1 VRQRELTVSH
11 PKAIKSLMKLIPA
24 TAAVLCLAA
33 TLLSGCGDEGGASSV
48 DVVMKP
54 EGATYKI
61 QVTFTPRTITRL
73 KDIGEKATIANM
85 FYGLA
90 SKATLDA
97 DKADGVGQVQLGETM
112 RDIEP
117 QNQVVSVAVPPFQP
131 AKTAQTEGPPMLL
144 INVYSARKKHADN
157 LLECGIFDAELAKA
171 EAEPIKIECDLIE
184 AEVTEPKPE
193 FVPPADRS

>member
-1 VRQRELTVSH
+1 
-11 PKAIKSLMKLIPA
+11 MKLIPMI
-24 TAAVLCLAA
+24 AAVLCLTA
-33 TLLSGCGDEGGASSV
+33 CGDDGGSSSV
-48 DVVMKP
+48 DVVVKP
-54 EGATYKI
+54 EGAAYKV

-73 KDIGEKATIANM
+73 KDIGEKVAIANM

-117 QNQVVSVAVPPFQP
+117 QNQVVTVAVPPFQP
-131 AKTAQTEGPPMLL
+131 AKTAQTEGPPLLL
-144 INVYSARKKHADN
+144 INVYSARKKHEDN
-157 LLECGIFDAELAKA
+157 LLDCGIFDAELAKA
-171 EAEPIKIECDLIE
+171 EAETILIECDLIE
-184 AEVTEPKPE
+184 AEVTEPRPE